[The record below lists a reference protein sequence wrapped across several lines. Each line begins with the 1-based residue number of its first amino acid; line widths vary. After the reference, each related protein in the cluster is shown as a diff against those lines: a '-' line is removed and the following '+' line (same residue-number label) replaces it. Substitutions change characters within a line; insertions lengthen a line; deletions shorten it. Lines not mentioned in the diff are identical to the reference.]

1 MSSPFSEGNSHPFG
15 AAWDMPLCRVFH
27 VEWWAAVMASY
38 CPKQYPVIC
47 PTVWIGRF
55 SSVIISPFACR
66 ARLHMSHRLD
76 VFLLNLLVKAF
87 TGKLLVMICISR
99 RLSSVLM
106 LEDFR
111 YLLMTCRQL
120 GSRIKKSVVFVEV
133 AGVMGVYNSVGRG
146 CVS

>member
-1 MSSPFSEGNSHPFG
+1 M
-15 AAWDMPLCRVFH
+15 
-27 VEWWAAVMASY
+27 
-38 CPKQYPVIC
+38 C

-55 SSVIISPFACR
+55 SSVIVTPVACK

-87 TGKLLVMICISR
+87 TGKLLVMICMSR
-99 RLSSVLM
+99 CLSSVLT

-111 YLLMTCRQL
+111 YLLMACRQL
-120 GSRIKKSVVFVEV
+120 GSRMRKSVVFVEV
-133 AGVMGVYNSVGRG
+133 AGMMGVYDSVGRG

>member
-1 MSSPFSEGNSHPFG
+1 M
-15 AAWDMPLCRVFH
+15 V
-27 VEWWAAVMASY
+27 SY

-76 VFLLNLLVKAF
+76 VFLLNLLVKVF
-87 TGKLLVMICISR
+87 TGKLLVMICIR
-99 RLSSVLM
+99 RHLSSVLM

>member
-1 MSSPFSEGNSHPFG
+1 
-15 AAWDMPLCRVFH
+15 
-27 VEWWAAVMASY
+27 MASF
-38 CPKQYPVIC
+38 CPRQYPVIC

-55 SSVIISPFACR
+55 SSVIVVPSTCR

-76 VFLLNLLVKAF
+76 LFFLNLLVKAF
-87 TGKLLVMICISR
+87 TGKQLVMICMSR

-106 LEDFR
+106 LEGFR

-120 GSRIKKSVVFVEV
+120 GSRMRKSVVFVEV
-133 AGVMGVYNSVGRG
+133 TGVMGVYDSVGRG

>member
-1 MSSPFSEGNSHPFG
+1 M
-15 AAWDMPLCRVFH
+15 
-27 VEWWAAVMASY
+27 
-38 CPKQYPVIC
+38 C
-47 PTVWIGRF
+47 PTVWGGRS
-55 SSVIISPFACR
+55 SSVGVAPVSCR

-76 VFLLNLLVKAF
+76 LPFLNLLVKAF

-99 RLSSVLM
+99 RLSSVLT

-111 YLLMTCRQL
+111 YLLMACRQL

-133 AGVMGVYNSVGRG
+133 TGMTGEYEVVRRV